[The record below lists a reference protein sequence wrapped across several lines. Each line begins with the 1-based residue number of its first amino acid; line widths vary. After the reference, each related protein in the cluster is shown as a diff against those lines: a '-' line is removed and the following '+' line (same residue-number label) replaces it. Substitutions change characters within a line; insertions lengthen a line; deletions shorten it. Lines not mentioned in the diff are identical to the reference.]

1 MTIRNILLVAFGG
14 ALGSTFRFLV
24 SRLLQGR
31 VNTDFPV
38 GTMAVNLIG
47 CLLIGLFY
55 GLSERTGLI
64 SAEWRLFLIVG
75 ICGGFTTFSTFMND
89 SLQLLSADR
98 ILFAALY
105 TAGSVFI
112 GLLSVFVGMQ
122 LTRLLP

>member
-24 SRLLQGR
+24 SKLLQGH

>member
-24 SRLLQGR
+24 SKLLQSR

-98 ILFAALY
+98 ILFVALY